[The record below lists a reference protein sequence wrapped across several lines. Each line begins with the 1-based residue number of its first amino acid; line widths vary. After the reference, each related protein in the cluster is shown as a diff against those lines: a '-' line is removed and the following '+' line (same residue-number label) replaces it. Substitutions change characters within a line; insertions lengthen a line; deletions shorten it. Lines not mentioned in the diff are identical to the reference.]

1 MVALVNRGKK
11 SHKITVKW
19 SDLGLSNDENG
30 NIYDVWGQAK
40 IGSAKGSYTSE
51 VASHGTTLIRVD
63 V

>member
-1 MVALVNRGKK
+1 M
-11 SHKITVKW
+11 
-19 SDLGLSNDENG
+19 SNDENG
-30 NIYDVWGQAK
+30 NIYDVWGQAT